1 MMIDDFLC
9 LFFQDLPCSWPW
21 GSIKTA
27 ETTDAEPDPAPLKG
41 RGRGRGRGKNVK
53 GSGKG
58 SKTGGDEDGK
68 KNKDKHDKDP
78 KDTQQK
84 GPFLLTN
91 LVRTGNQMG
100 GASTW
105 SILCKALDKLVSAN
119 LQLLPVSKMPVD
131 AHDRLIW
138 NQGIMKLLGKLPP
151 EFDIE
156 KFDSNPE
163 QYLTGKKRFPAML
176 ESAVELLRLEFRT

>member
-1 MMIDDFLC
+1 MQNQIQLH
-9 LFFQDLPCSWPW
+9 W
-21 GSIKTA
+21 
-27 ETTDAEPDPAPLKG
+27 KG
-41 RGRGRGRGKNVK
+41 EDV
-53 GSGKG
+53 
-58 SKTGGDEDGK
+58 GGVEERMWKAVVRAARREEMRMEK

-176 ESAVELLRLEFRT
+176 ESAVELLRLEFRTWLLIDWLSGHSQESES